1 MDKVKESKRNFS
13 SRLNKTVQLISDTAG
28 KSFKGNVQDVSKL
41 MNFRASPAEMIG
53 RKSANNNIIPA
64 EGVSTNE
71 GNDNHILFD
80 SIKDNITV
88 GTLNADS
95 KVVDEVQTHEHSTV
109 LK

>member
-1 MDKVKESKRNFS
+1 MDKVKESKQNFS

-28 KSFKGNVQDVSKL
+28 KSFKEGNVQDVSKL

-53 RKSANNNIIPA
+53 RKSSNNIIPA

-80 SIKDNITV
+80 SIKDNITL

>member
-53 RKSANNNIIPA
+53 RKSANNIIPA